1 MGFFKSPLVRKL
13 IVIGVIL
20 LTFGIFGWYVA
31 THPDVVHTILDLNP
45 MILVLLTVAYSLTI
59 LANGIILHYSLAY
72 VKRKTSLFDN
82 LMLTGYSSIVNF
94 FGPLQS
100 GPGFR
105 AVYLKKKYS
114 IEIKRFLLATFIF
127 YLFFGIINLL
137 IVTLAGVIEKPT
149 WRPAILLT
157 VIVAAVA
164 TYPLILVARKKE
176 RIRTLMDSMRLKDR
190 NFWFIGAGAL
200 GLTLSAGLV
209 YLIELHEIAP
219 GTNVWQTLIYT
230 ATANLSLFVSLT
242 PGAIGFRETFL
253 VLSQQLHGIPTEVI
267 ITASV
272 VDRAFYV
279 AFLLVMFVALLA
291 INGHKKILPSLKRSN
306 RQRQQ

>member
-1 MGFFKSPLVRKL
+1 MNLLKSPFVRKL
-13 IVIGVIL
+13 VVIGLIL
-20 LTFGIFGWYVA
+20 LTFGVFAWYVV
-31 THPDVVHTILDLNP
+31 THPDVVRTILGLNP
-45 MILVLLTVAYSLTI
+45 IILVLLTLAYALTI
-59 LANGIILHYSLAY
+59 LANGVILHYSLAY
-72 VKRKTSLFDN
+72 VKRRTSMFDN
-82 LMLTGYSSIVNF
+82 LILTGYSSIVNF

-105 AVYLKKKYS
+105 AVYLKKKYN

-137 IVTLAGVIEKPT
+137 VVILAGVIEKPS

-157 VIVAAVA
+157 VVVAAIA
-164 TYPLILVARKKE
+164 AYPLIAIARRKE
-176 RIRTLMDSMRLKDR
+176 RIRTLIDSMRLKDK
-190 NFWFIGAGAL
+190 NFWLIGAGAL

-219 GTNVWQTLIYT
+219 STNVWQTLVYT

-253 VLSQQLHGIPTEVI
+253 VVSQQLHGIPTDVI

-279 AFLLVMFVALLA
+279 AFLLVMFVSLLA
-291 INGHKKILPSLKRSN
+291 INGRKKFLLNVKRPN
-306 RQRQQ
+306 QQRQ